1 MFKEV
6 KRFESKKGIFTI
18 DSCIMDNK
26 YYIFRMATVS
36 ENFGD
41 VGERV
46 NGCSYTTIES
56 AEQDLIDLYL

>member
-6 KRFESKKGIFTI
+6 KRLESEKGVFTI

-26 YYIFRMATVS
+26 YYIFRMSTIS
-36 ENFGD
+36 DDFGD
-41 VGERV
+41 IGERV

-56 AEQDLIDLYL
+56 AEQDLKDLYL

>member
-6 KRFESKKGIFTI
+6 KRFESRKGIFTI
-18 DSCIMDNK
+18 DSCVFDGK
-26 YYIFRMATVS
+26 LYIFKISSVS

-41 VGERV
+41 IGERV

-56 AEQDLIDLYL
+56 AEQDLKDLYL

>member
-6 KRFESKKGIFTI
+6 KRLESEKGVFTI

-26 YYIFRMATVS
+26 YYIFRMSTIS

-56 AEQDLIDLYL
+56 AEQDLKDLYL

>member
-41 VGERV
+41 IGERV

>member
-6 KRFESKKGIFTI
+6 KRLESENGIFTI
-18 DSCIMDNK
+18 DSCVFDGK
-26 YYIFRMATVS
+26 YYLFKMSTVS

-41 VGERV
+41 IGERV

>member
-6 KRFESKKGIFTI
+6 KRLESEKGIFTI
-18 DSCIMDNK
+18 DSCILDNK

-56 AEQDLIDLYL
+56 AEQDLKDLYL

>member
-6 KRFESKKGIFTI
+6 KRFESTKGIFTI
-18 DSCIMDNK
+18 DSCVFDGK
-26 YYIFRMATVS
+26 LYIFKISTVS

-56 AEQDLIDLYL
+56 AEQDLKDLYL

>member
-1 MFKEV
+1 MFKEI
-6 KRFESKKGIFTI
+6 KRFESAKGIFTI

-26 YYIFRMATVS
+26 YYLFRMSTIS

-41 VGERV
+41 IGERV

-56 AEQDLIDLYL
+56 AEQDLKDLYL

>member
-6 KRFESKKGIFTI
+6 KRFESEKGIFTI
-18 DSCIMDNK
+18 DSCICDGK
-26 YYIFRMATVS
+26 LYIFKMSTVS

-41 VGERV
+41 IGDRV
-46 NGCSYTTIES
+46 NSCSYTTIEE

>member
-6 KRFESKKGIFTI
+6 KRLESEKGVFTI

-26 YYIFRMATVS
+26 YYIFRMATIS
-36 ENFGD
+36 DDFGD
-41 VGERV
+41 MGERV

>member
-6 KRFESKKGIFTI
+6 KRLESEKGVFTI

-26 YYIFRMATVS
+26 YYIFRMATIS
-36 ENFGD
+36 DDFGD

>member
-6 KRFESKKGIFTI
+6 KRLESEKGIFTI

-26 YYIFRMATVS
+26 YYIFRMSTIS

-46 NGCSYTTIES
+46 NSIAYKTIEE
-56 AEQDLIDLYL
+56 AEQDLKDLYL

>member
-6 KRFESKKGIFTI
+6 KRLESEKGVFTI

>member
-6 KRFESKKGIFTI
+6 KRLESEKGIFTI

-56 AEQDLIDLYL
+56 AEQDLKDLYL

>member
-6 KRFESKKGIFTI
+6 KRLESEKGIFTI

-41 VGERV
+41 IGERV

-56 AEQDLIDLYL
+56 AEQELKDLYL

>member
-6 KRFESKKGIFTI
+6 KRLESEKGIFTI

>member
-6 KRFESKKGIFTI
+6 KRFESTKGIFTI
-18 DSCIMDNK
+18 DRCIMDNK

>member
-6 KRFESKKGIFTI
+6 KRLESEKGVFTI

-56 AEQDLIDLYL
+56 AEQDLKDLYL

>member
-6 KRFESKKGIFTI
+6 KRFESENGIFTI